1 MSDIINILLDG
12 EITQAYGGETILDV
26 ANRNNIEIPTL
37 CHDPRLKPFTS
48 CYVCVVEVEGLRGLQ
63 PSCSTK
69 VREGMKVVTNNE
81 KIKKGRKTALDL
93 MLSNH
98 YADCTAQCK
107 QTCPAGVDIQGY
119 ISHIDKGQYRDAV
132 GLIKETNPLPA
143 ICGRICVRPCE
154 VACRRNLMNEGA
166 PVGIDY
172 MKRFASDIDL
182 MSKEK
187 WIPEVAEK
195 TDKKIAVI
203 GAGPG
208 GLSAAFFL
216 QKLGHQVDIFEAAPK
231 AGGWLRYGI
240 PEYRLPNDI
249 LQKEVDNITELGV
262 NIFYNQN
269 FGENLLYADLK
280 KKYDSTILT
289 IGSQKGTLIG
299 CEGDDAENVF
309 SGIDFLKE
317 MEVSGKPYDFK
328 GKKVAVVGGGNTA
341 MDCCRTSIRCG
352 STEVY
357 VIYRRTEKEMPANPI
372 EIHES
377 KIEGVNY
384 LLLTNPLR
392 VNKDEEGKVKSV
404 TCLKME
410 LGEPDASGRRRPVP
424 IDGSEFELEVDFV
437 LAAIGQ
443 KTTVNF
449 LDDINAS
456 ADNGE
461 LKLNRWG
468 DIDANPETLQT
479 GIDSVFAAGDG
490 VTGPATVIE
499 AIAQAKTAA
508 MSCNQFLY
516 GEEIVPPKPE
526 FLSKKDNFKVQDS
539 EVYSGCYPKQEREEM
554 PVLEA
559 DNHINFDEVELGY
572 TNEEVAKNEAQRCME
587 CGCVKVFNCDL
598 KDYATEYE
606 VDQNK
611 FAGEYN
617 EYKVDF
623 RHPFIE
629 IDNNKCILC
638 SRCIRICKEV
648 VGADALGL
656 VDRGFHTFV
665 APSMGEKLQDSTCE
679 SCGLCI
685 STCPT
690 GAITENVLFK
700 PGPIKTDTVTSVCN
714 YCSVGCEVELHHKS
728 KFVMKVTGHEGI
740 VNPDG
745 NICRY
750 PKFGFNY
757 LNDNAR
763 ITAPLLREK
772 GVFKEISYKKAYD
785 IISEKI
791 TEVQPDE
798 NAFFAGAR
806 LTNEEM
812 YLIQKLARAG
822 VKTNNVSS
830 LHYLNRGEGYT
841 FNSRNNV
848 PFDQIKD
855 ASKIILLGSEI
866 NKDNAV
872 AGFMIVNAQYNNN
885 VPLELI
891 TTEKNSSMLRK
902 VDNVLNITSYYHFI
916 KAVNYYLV
924 ANNFHNSMY
933 INDNCDAYEE
943 YKTEVLKENFGEL
956 VRLSGVPYMDIIV
969 EFAKS
974 YNDEMNAVIVFSEK
988 EISANASYEL
998 FNLSM
1003 ITGKLGKTANGLIS
1017 LKEKNNSQGLFDMG
1031 IQPNL
1036 GVGTQPISDPKL
1048 VKSMKKKW
1056 KVKELPTTVVEN
1068 QFVNLEEGKLKN
1080 LFIFGED
1087 PLGTAQNAVKVAGW
1101 LSVSDFVMV
1110 QDSFMTKTAK
1120 KADLILP
1127 ASFPVESGGSFT
1139 NTQKVY
1145 QEIGAEFTSKVDK
1158 LSHEQLTDLI
1168 KKLGVKQKTKL
1179 EDIKTE
1185 AMSLLSTVDQDKLK
1199 FVYTSEDNTER
1210 IFNYGCDSINKYFE
1224 DAFKSAFEE

>member
-1 MSDIINILLDG
+1 MSDIINVTLDG
-12 EITQAYGGETILDV
+12 KITQANSGETILDV
-26 ANRNNIEIPTL
+26 ARKNNIEIPTL
-37 CHDPRLKPFTS
+37 CDDPRLKPFTS
-48 CYVCVVEVEGLRGLQ
+48 CYVCVVEVQGLRGLQ

-69 VREGMKVVTNNE
+69 VTEGMKVETNND
-81 KIKKGRKTALDL
+81 KVRKGRKTALDL

-98 YADCTAQCK
+98 YADCTAPCI

-132 GLIKETNPLPA
+132 ALIKETNPLPA

-154 VACRRNLMNEGA
+154 VGCRRNQLDEGA

-172 MKRFASDIDL
+172 MKRFASDWDL
-182 MSKEK
+182 ESKDK
-187 WIPEVAEK
+187 YVPEIQAS
-195 TDKKIAVI
+195 TGKKIAIV

-216 QKLGHQVDIFEAAPK
+216 QKLGHQTDIYEAAPA

-249 LQKEVDNITELGV
+249 LQKEVDNITEIGA
-262 NIFYNQN
+262 NIYYNKK
-269 FGENLLYADLK
+269 FGDNI
-280 KKYDSTILT
+280 KYKEIKDNYDATILT

-377 KIEGVNY
+377 KIEGVKY
-384 LLLTNPLR
+384 KLLTNPIK
-392 VNKDEEGKVKSV
+392 VNKDSEGKVKSV

-410 LGEPDASGRRRPVP
+410 LGEADASGRRRPVP
-424 IDGSEFELEVDFV
+424 IANSEFDLEVDYI

-443 KTTVNF
+443 KTTVDF
-449 LDDINAS
+449 LDDINNS
-456 ADNGE
+456 SDNGE
-461 LKLNRWG
+461 LKINRWG
-468 DIDANPETLQT
+468 DIDANPDTLQT
-479 GIDSVFAAGDG
+479 GIESVFAAGDG
-490 VTGPATVIE
+490 VTGPSTVIE

-508 MSCNQFLY
+508 MSCNQYLF
-516 GEEIVPPKPE
+516 GKDIEAPKKE
-526 FLSKKDNFKVQDS
+526 FLSKKDNFKLQDKS
-539 EVYSGCYPKQEREEM
+539 VYEGCFPEQLREEM
-554 PVLEA
+554 PTLEP
-559 DNHINFDEVELGY
+559 DNRINFDEVELGY
-572 TNEEVAKNEAQRCME
+572 ANEEVAQHEAQRCLE

-598 KDYATEYE
+598 KDYSTEYGVE
-606 VDQNK
+606 QNK

-656 VDRGFHTFV
+656 VNRGFHTFV
-665 APSMGEKLQDSTCE
+665 APSMADRLQDSTCE

-690 GAITENVLFK
+690 GALSENVLFK
-700 PGPIKTDTVTSVCN
+700 PGPIKTDEVKTICN
-714 YCSVGCEVELHHKS
+714 YCSVGCEITLNHKS
-728 KFVMKVTGHEGI
+728 NFVMKVTGSEGI

-757 LNDNAR
+757 LNDNSR
-763 ITAPLLREK
+763 IKKPLLKEK
-772 GVFKEISYKKAYD
+772 GKFKEISFKKAYD
-785 IISEKI
+785 IIFDKI
-791 TEVQPDE
+791 SHVQPDD

-822 VKTNNVSS
+822 AKTNNVTS
-830 LHYLNRGEGYT
+830 LHYLNRGDGYI
-841 FNSRNNV
+841 FNSKNNV
-848 PFDQIKD
+848 PFDQING
-855 ASKIILLGSEI
+855 ASKIYLLGSEI
-866 NKDNAV
+866 NEDNAV
-872 AGFMIVNAQYNNN
+872 AGFMVNNTQFNNN
-885 VPLELI
+885 TPVELI
-891 TTEKNSSMLRK
+891 TDNTESTLLRK
-902 VDNVLNITSYYHFI
+902 VDSVLHLKSYYHFI

-924 ANNFHNSMY
+924 ANNFQNAMY
-933 INDNCDAYEE
+933 INDNCSDYEE
-943 YKTEVLKENFGEL
+943 YKNNVLKENFGEL
-956 VRLSGVPYMDIIV
+956 VELSGVLTMDTIV

-974 YNDEMNAVIVFSEK
+974 YNNEMNAVIIFSEK
-988 EISANASYEL
+988 EISANASLEL

-1003 ITGKLGKTANGLIS
+1003 ITGKLGKTSNGLIA

-1031 IQPNL
+1031 ICPKL
-1036 GVGTQPISDPKL
+1036 GVGTQTIDDPKL
-1048 VKSMKKKW
+1048 VKQMKKKW
-1056 KVKELPTTVVEN
+1056 KVDELPETVNES
-1068 QFVNLEEGKLKN
+1068 QFMNLEEGKLRN

-1087 PLGTAQNAVKVAGW
+1087 PMGTAKNPVRMAGW
-1101 LSVSDFVMV
+1101 ISVSDFVMV
-1110 QDSFMTKTAK
+1110 QDAFMTKTAA

-1127 ASFPVESGGSFT
+1127 ASFPIESGGSFT
-1139 NTQKVY
+1139 NTQKVF
-1145 QEIGAEFTSKVDK
+1145 QEFEPGFPSKIDK
-1158 LSHEQLTDLI
+1158 LSYQQLTDII

-1179 EDIKTE
+1179 EDIRME
-1185 AMSLLSTVDQDKLK
+1185 AMSLLSANKQDKLE
-1199 FVYTSEDNTER
+1199 FVYTSNDNYHR
-1210 IFNYGCDSINKYFE
+1210 IFKYGCDSINKYFE
-1224 DAFKSAFEE
+1224 DAFENAFED